1 MFWVK
6 GVLLYIAL
14 VYLWTGLLKLIQIA
28 LEKFKSYI
36 LDKSREKQIQY
47 IKNINRKKLV
57 KSIKFEMFLED
68 KLNKLIP
75 YFPYQ
80 SKKDYSDEELK
91 YEIRKDNKIIFFYL
105 QKLFP
110 VKFSNIIIIYLIIE
124 YYFKFDTSKYLQNVE
139 LGELSS
145 ILNNITLLPSLI
157 VLVIIIV
164 SIFFISR
171 NGVFKKAKSKVKV
184 EEVENKI
191 KFHKDNRILLNSL
204 LFDGYKNIEHI
215 IMKRNSLIEKVDQ
228 KDDITT
234 LQFDWLNSIGEINE
248 LNKYIEDTEK
258 SNRDLFPFAFGIYHI
273 SFWKLFNIYNEKNRV
288 NKLKAIFLT
297 KEHMENVIK
306 QRWINPNNFEKIIN
320 NKILESVKTIIY
332 IEKYLVIINRKLNK
346 QHYIYSFLA
355 FITNKD
361 K

>member
-6 GVLLYIAL
+6 GVLLYFVL
-14 VYLWTGLLKLIQIA
+14 VNLWTGLLKLIQIA
-28 LEKFKSYI
+28 LEKIKSYI

-47 IKNINRKKLV
+47 IKNSNRKKLV
-57 KSIKFEMFLED
+57 KSIKCEMFLED
-68 KLNKLIP
+68 KLNILIP
-75 YFPYQ
+75 YFPFQ
-80 SKKDYSDEELK
+80 SKMDYSDEELM
-91 YEIRKDNKIIFFYL
+91 YEIRKDYKILFFYL
-105 QKLFP
+105 KKLLPF
-110 VKFSNIIIIYLIIE
+110 KISSIIIIYLIIE
-124 YYFKFDTSKYLQNVE
+124 YYFKFDISKYLQNVE
-139 LGELSS
+139 LGELST
-145 ILNNITLLPSLI
+145 IFNNITLLPSLI
-157 VLVIIIV
+157 VVVIIIV

-215 IMKRNSLIEKVDQ
+215 LLKRNSLIKQVDE
-228 KDDITT
+228 KDDITS
-234 LQFDWLNSIGEINE
+234 LQFDWLNNIEDINE
-248 LNKYIEDTEK
+248 LNMYIENTERR
-258 SNRDLFPFAFGIYHI
+258 NRDLFPFAFGIYHI
-273 SFWKLFNIYNEKNRV
+273 SFWKLFNLYSEKNRV

-306 QRWINPNNFEKIIN
+306 QKWISPENFEKMLN
-320 NKILESVKTIIY
+320 DKILTSVKTIIY